1 MSEITAINSPMFN
14 FFSKWI
20 TYSQKVS
27 KEFWEN
33 VNTIENQDRT
43 TTRLIEKK
51 MDFLTFNLERM
62 IDLPKIKNFN
72 RTEATSIALGLDRIR
87 EMFWTLEKSELKQV
101 LETLEV
107 LRK

>member
-1 MSEITAINSPMFN
+1 MSEVTVMSSPMFD
-14 FFSKWI
+14 FFSKGM

-33 VNTIENQDRT
+33 INTIESQDRT
-43 TTRLIEKK
+43 TTRLIDKK

-87 EMFWTLEKSELKQV
+87 ETFWTLEKSELKQV

>member
-1 MSEITAINSPMFN
+1 
-14 FFSKWI
+14 
-20 TYSQKVS
+20 
-27 KEFWEN
+27 
-33 VNTIENQDRT
+33 
-43 TTRLIEKK
+43 
-51 MDFLTFNLERM
+51 M

-87 EMFWTLEKSELKQV
+87 ETFWTLEKSELKQV